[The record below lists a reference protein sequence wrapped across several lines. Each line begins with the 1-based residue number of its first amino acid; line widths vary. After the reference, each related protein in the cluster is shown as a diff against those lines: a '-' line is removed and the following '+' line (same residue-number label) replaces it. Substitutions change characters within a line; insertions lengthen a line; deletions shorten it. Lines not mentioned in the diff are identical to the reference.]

1 MDFYPWWNVGYDVSD
16 TIAQFFKYT
25 YIYITLH
32 EADKRVLFLPE
43 ERIVRLSIFDGD
55 NVKYRLNK
63 EIYGGRF
70 FNFVD
75 D

>member
-1 MDFYPWWNVGYDVSD
+1 MRIIS
-16 TIAQFFKYT
+16 
-25 YIYITLH
+25 
-32 EADKRVLFLPE
+32 PE